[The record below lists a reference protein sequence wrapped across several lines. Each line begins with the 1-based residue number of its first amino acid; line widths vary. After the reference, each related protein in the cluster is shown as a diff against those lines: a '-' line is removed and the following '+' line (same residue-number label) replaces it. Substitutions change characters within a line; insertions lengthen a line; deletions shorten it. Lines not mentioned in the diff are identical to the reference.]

1 MAKLSLN
8 AIYLLMYMKNRKTRS
23 KISAEIVADSIASS
37 GVRLT
42 TFQVRVPKFL
52 LQEIARHRVL
62 SLSFNSS
69 RAIPAK
75 TIRSQVWHDPVIPI
89 EWGSNWPG
97 MSAGDSLRGWRL
109 QLAIFVWKTTTK
121 IACICHYL
129 LSKLGLHKQHVNR
142 ILEGFVW
149 ADGVIS
155 ATDWGNLFMLRIHP
169 DAQPEFRE
177 LATQMRDL
185 LQSHNPEI
193 LRLGEWHLPYI
204 SNGERDFYDIGI
216 QRDLSASR
224 CARVSYGL
232 KPFDIEIDLNRCQK
246 LKSGKPIH
254 ASPFEHVAQ
263 SVYLPTYRSGNYR
276 GWHQYRKN
284 IEDGEI

>member
-1 MAKLSLN
+1 MQRFK
-8 AIYLLMYMKNRKTRS
+8 S
-23 KISAEIVADSIASS
+23 KISAEIVADSVASS

-42 TFQVRVPKFL
+42 TFQVRIPKFL

-75 TIRSQVWHDPVIPI
+75 TIRSQVWHDPVMPI
-89 EWGSNWPG
+89 EWGSNQPG
-97 MSAGDSLRGWRL
+97 MSAGKNLSGWRFL
-109 QLAIFVWKTTTK
+109 AARLIWQLASKT
-121 IACICHYL
+121 ACICHYL
-129 LSKLGLHKQHVNR
+129 LSKIGLHKQHVNR
-142 ILEGFVW
+142 LLEGFIW

-155 ATDWGNLFMLRIHP
+155 ATDWDNLFNLRCHP

-177 LATQMRDL
+177 LAMQMRGL
-185 LQSHNPEI
+185 LDSHNPEI

-204 SNGERDFYDIGI
+204 SDGERDFYDIGI

-232 KPFDIEIDLNRCQK
+232 KPFDIEVDLNRCQR
-246 LKSGKPIH
+246 LKSGNPVH

-263 SVYLPTYRSGNYR
+263 SVYLPNYRSGNYR
-276 GWHQYRKN
+276 GWHQYRQN
-284 IEDGEI
+284 IEDGED